1 MLSIFSGACW
11 QSVCPLWKNMY
22 SGLLPIFGFIFWEG
36 RVWLHHVAC
45 GILVSPPGIE
55 SQSSAVEVWNNHC
68 TSREFPFCPFFNW
81 VFVLSMLSCM
91 SCLYIWLLTSY
102 WSYYLQLFTC
112 NLHCISLEMIW
123 RIQEDVC
130 RLCTNASAYCMR
142 RGPLWI
148 LVSMGWGR
156 RSYLESVPHGYWGM
170 AVFNSVSLWPEN
182 ILYSLSLLNCVLVL
196 WPKYG
201 QVL

>member
-1 MLSIFSGACW
+1 MKCLFNSLAHLSTELSFS
-11 QSVCPLWKNMY
+11 
-22 SGLLPIFGFIFWEG
+22 
-36 RVWLHHVAC
+36 
-45 GILVSPPGIE
+45 
-55 SQSSAVEVWNNHC
+55 
-68 TSREFPFCPFFNW
+68 NW
-81 VFVLSMLSCM
+81 F
-91 SCLYIWLLTSY
+91 LYILSFSYVLNTSPTLFVCAKNIFLRY
-102 WSYYLQLFTC
+102 VAYFFILSYYLQLFTC

-130 RLCTNASAYCMR
+130 RLCTNASPYCMR